1 MIKYLILFFCIASVG
16 FAQDFGKLK
25 TFNNGEVFYE
35 AAVKEEFAD
44 KLGNYL
50 VKSGFF
56 DGDPRSIQVLD
67 DGLSY
72 IVKFIVSDSLLTA
85 KNYLRQVSYFTYEL
99 SLNVFEGKPVDIHL
113 SNNYFVTKK
122 AIKFQR
128 LGERIE
134 DGNDVMYYLPSI
146 NKERADKFLTYLK
159 ESGFLNN
166 DGKVVMIKTH
176 EDVFNFLYPIEDGYE
191 NNQEYL
197 QIVSEFANQIST
209 EFLEGGK
216 IIIYLT
222 DLYFDELRAIS
233 NF

>member
-1 MIKYLILFFCIASVG
+1 MIKYIIILLSLVNIT
-16 FAQDFGKLK
+16 FAQEFGNLK

-35 AAVKEEFAD
+35 AAVKEEYAD

-50 VKSGFF
+50 VKSEFF
-56 DGDPRSIQVLD
+56 DGDERSVQILD

-72 IVKFIVSDSLLTA
+72 IVKFIVSDSLLTS

-99 SLNVFEGKPVDIHL
+99 SLNVFDGKPVDIHL
-113 SNNYFVTKK
+113 SNNYFLTKK

-128 LGERIE
+128 LGERITVGK
-134 DGNDVMYYLPSI
+134 DLMYYLPEIS
-146 NKERADKFLTYLK
+146 KDRAEKFFEYLK
-159 ESGFLNN
+159 KSGFLND

-176 EDVFNFLYPIEDGYE
+176 EGVFNFLYPVEDGYD

-197 QIVSEFANQIST
+197 QIVKEFADQIST
-209 EFLEGGK
+209 EFLEGER

-222 DLYFDELRAIS
+222 DVYFDELRAVA
-233 NF
+233 NY